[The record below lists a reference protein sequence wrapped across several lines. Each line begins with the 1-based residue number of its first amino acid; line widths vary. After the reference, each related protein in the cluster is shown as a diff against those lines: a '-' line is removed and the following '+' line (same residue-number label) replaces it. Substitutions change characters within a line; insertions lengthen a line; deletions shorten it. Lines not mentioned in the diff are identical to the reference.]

1 MTGHDELLGRL
12 LLDDGVVTAEALR
25 DAGEEQ
31 QRSGRDLGDIL
42 LRKGV
47 VDETQL
53 ARALAAQMDIPFEPP
68 PLRPEPPALAR
79 IDAGLARRKGVLPLR
94 VEGRRLTVAMANA
107 LDTDTL
113 DDLRFQSGCH
123 VDPVV
128 APVSEVE
135 RAVAEAYGGELPEL
149 LDSLDRVAP
158 DTTGVSQVLEREAS
172 AAPIVRIVDHLL
184 TTAIDSRAS
193 DIHIETR
200 GTGSRVR
207 LRIDGLLAT
216 AMDLPPGSHQAA
228 ISRIK
233 IMAGLDIS
241 VRRRPQD
248 GGFTLRRRNTEL
260 TVRVST
266 IPTEGGEKA
275 VLRLLDP
282 GDAPRDLGSLGL
294 ATSDL
299 ERLRRLL
306 DRGQGVLLA
315 AGPTGSGKT
324 TTLSG
329 AVAELAA
336 GKVNIVTL
344 EDPVEYRFPGVA
356 QMEID
361 RKAGVT
367 FPSGLRAILRQD
379 PDVIL
384 VGEVRDRETAEI
396 AMSAAVTGHLVLTTI
411 HTVDAPSAI
420 VRLLEMG
427 VPPFLVAG
435 GLAGVVAQRLVR
447 RVCSRCGGRGG
458 RGRGNGVFRGGG
470 CGGGGGGGGGGT
482 ARSVATATG
491 GAAASSRSWWST
503 TRSEPRSPPGRPS
516 TPCARW
522 PARAAWDRWPAT
534 RCARSPKTS
543 QLRTR
548 RAASSRSPGAPQST
562 ARDASPPCRRPPRA
576 APCAAAPSAGRA
588 LAASPWT
595 DAGAIVR
602 LACGPFRH
610 RRSNPAPHRIP
621 CRRGP
626 LSTVCPHGGKTTPG
640 TPPCGW

>member
-128 APVSEVE
+128 APASEVE

-149 LDSLDRVAP
+149 LDSLDRAAP
-158 DTTGVSQVLEREAS
+158 DVTGVSQVLEREAS

-458 RGRGNGVFRGGG
+458 GDCKVCRDGYRGRSGVFEVLVVDDQIR
-470 CGGGGGGGGGGT
+470 T
-482 ARSVATATG
+482 AVTSGASIDSVRTL
-491 GAAASSRSWWST
+491 
-503 TRSEPRSPPGRPS
+503 
-516 TPCARW
+516 AR
-522 PARAAWDRWPAT
+522 
-534 RCARSPKTS
+534 
-543 QLRTR
+543 
-548 RAASSRSPGAPQST
+548 QSGMGSM
-562 ARDASPPCRRPPRA
+562 ARDAMRQVAENVTTPHEAGRIIALTRGATINCPRCKFPMPPAAKGCPMCGRPVRRACACGEPLDRRWRYCPACLRA
-576 APCAAAPSAGRA
+576 VPPSA
-588 LAASPWT
+588 
-595 DAGAIVR
+595 
-602 LACGPFRH
+602 
-610 RRSNPAPHRIP
+610 
-621 CRRGP
+621 
-626 LSTVCPHGGKTTPG
+626 
-640 TPPCGW
+640 

>member
-1 MTGHDELLGRL
+1 MMTGHDETLGQL
-12 LLDDGVVTAEALR
+12 LLDSGVITAEALR
-25 DAGEEQ
+25 AAGEEHR
-31 QRSGRDLGDIL
+31 RSGRHLGDIL

-47 VDETQL
+47 VDENQL
-53 ARALAAQMDIPFEPP
+53 GQALAAQLDIPFLPP
-68 PLRPEPPALAR
+68 PLRPQPRALAR
-79 IDAGLARRKGVLPLR
+79 IDAGLARRKRIIPL
-94 VEGRRLTVAMANA
+94 ELDGRRLTVAMANA

-113 DDLRFQSGCH
+113 DDLRFQSGCQ
-123 VDPVV
+123 VEPVV
-128 APVSEVE
+128 APASEVA
-135 RAVAEAYGGELPEL
+135 RAVREAYGGGLPEL
-149 LDSLDRVAP
+149 LDRLERPGTPEA
-158 DTTGVSQVLEREAS
+158 GGGRQVLEQEAS

-184 TTAIDSRAS
+184 TRAIDSRAS

-207 LRIDGLLAT
+207 LRVDGLLAT
-216 AMDLPPGSHQAA
+216 ATELPPGSHRAA

-248 GGFTLRRRNTEL
+248 GGFTLRRQGTEL

-266 IPTEGGEKA
+266 IPTRDGEKA

-282 GDAPRDLGSLGL
+282 GDAPRDLASLGL
-294 ATSDL
+294 SSHDL
-299 ERLRRLL
+299 GRLRQLL
-306 DRGQGVLLA
+306 AQGQGVLLA

-324 TTLSG
+324 TTLSA
-329 AVAELAA
+329 AVSELAA
-336 GKVNIVTL
+336 GKINIVTL

-458 RGRGNGVFRGGG
+458 ADCGVCRGGYRGRSGVFEVLVVEDEIRTAVTSSASITTLRTLARQSGMGSMARDAMRQVAENVTTPHEAGRIMALTRGATVNCPG
-470 CGGGGGGGGGGT
+470 CD
-482 ARSVATATG
+482 APMPP
-491 GAAASSRSWWST
+491 AANGC
-503 TRSEPRSPPGRPS
+503 PMCGRPS
-516 TPCARW
+516 
-522 PARAAWDRWPAT
+522 
-534 RCARSPKTS
+534 
-543 QLRTR
+543 R
-548 RAASSRSPGAPQST
+548 RA
-562 ARDASPPCRRPPRA
+562 C
-576 APCAAAPSAGRA
+576 
-588 LAASPWT
+588 
-595 DAGAIVR
+595 
-602 LACGPFRH
+602 
-610 RRSNPAPHRIP
+610 
-621 CRRGP
+621 
-626 LSTVCPHGGKTTPG
+626 
-640 TPPCGW
+640 PCGEPLDRRWRYCPDCMRPVPPTA

>member
-1 MTGHDELLGRL
+1 MTGHDELLGQV
-12 LLDDGVVTAEALR
+12 LLDNGVITADALR
-25 DAGEEQ
+25 SAGEEQ
-31 QRSGRDLGDIL
+31 LRSGRQLGDIL
-42 LRKGV
+42 LRKGM
-47 VDETQL
+47 VDEVQL
-53 ARALAAQMDIPFEPP
+53 GRALAAQLDIPFVPP
-68 PLRPEPPALAR
+68 PLRPEPRALDK
-79 IDAGLARRKGVLPLR
+79 IEAGLARRKSVVPL
-94 VEGRRLTVAMANA
+94 ELKGRRLTVAMANA

-113 DDLRFQSGCH
+113 DDLSFQSGCH
-123 VDPVV
+123 VEAVV
-128 APVSEVE
+128 APASEVA
-135 RAVAEAYGGELPEL
+135 RAVQEAYGGELPEL
-149 LDSLDRVAP
+149 LDSLEHPGGPEVAGGLP
-158 DTTGVSQVLEREAS
+158 VLEQEAS
-172 AAPIVRIVDHLL
+172 AAPIVRIVDHVL
-184 TTAIDSRAS
+184 TTAMDRRAS
-193 DIHIETR
+193 DIHMETM

-207 LRIDGLLAT
+207 LRVDGLLAT
-216 AMDLPPGSHQAA
+216 SMELPPGSHQAA

-248 GGFTLRRRNTEL
+248 GGFTLKRRNTEL

-282 GDAPRDLGSLGL
+282 GDAPRDLASLGL
-294 ATSDL
+294 SSDDL
-299 ERLRRLL
+299 DRLRQLL
-306 DRGQGVLLA
+306 NRGQGVLLA

-329 AVAELAA
+329 AVSELAA

-458 RGRGNGVFRGGG
+458 ADCGVCSGGYRGRCGVFEVLVVDDQIR
-470 CGGGGGGGGGGT
+470 T
-482 ARSVATATG
+482 AVTS
-491 GAAASSRSWWST
+491 GASIT
-503 TRSEPRSPPGRPS
+503 T
-516 TPCARW
+516 
-522 PARAAWDRWPAT
+522 
-534 RCARSPKTS
+534 
-543 QLRTR
+543 LRTLAR
-548 RAASSRSPGAPQST
+548 QSGMGSM
-562 ARDASPPCRRPPRA
+562 ARDATRQVAENVTTPHEAGRIIALTRGATVNCPGCDAPMPPAALGCPMCGRPRGNVCPCGAPLDRRWRYCPACVRA
-576 APCAAAPSAGRA
+576 VSPSA
-588 LAASPWT
+588 
-595 DAGAIVR
+595 
-602 LACGPFRH
+602 
-610 RRSNPAPHRIP
+610 
-621 CRRGP
+621 
-626 LSTVCPHGGKTTPG
+626 
-640 TPPCGW
+640 

>member
-1 MTGHDELLGRL
+1 MTGHDELLGQL
-12 LLDDGVVTAEALR
+12 LLDSGVITAEALR
-25 DAGEEQ
+25 NASEEQ
-31 QRSGRDLGDIL
+31 LRSGRQLGDIL

-47 VDETQL
+47 VDEVQL
-53 ARALAAQMDIPFEPP
+53 ARALAAQLDIPFVPP
-68 PLRPEPPALAR
+68 PLRPQTRALGR
-79 IDAGLARRKGVLPLR
+79 IEAGLARQKRVIPL
-94 VEGRRLTVAMANA
+94 ELKGRRLIVAMADA

-113 DDLRFQSGCH
+113 DDLSFQSGCH
-123 VDPVV
+123 VEAVV
-128 APVSEVE
+128 APASEVA
-135 RAVAEAYGGELPEL
+135 RAIREAYGGALPEL
-149 LDSLDRVAP
+149 LDSLERPGAP
-158 DTTGVSQVLEREAS
+158 EATGGLQVLEQEAS

-184 TTAIDSRAS
+184 STAIDSRAS
-193 DIHIETR
+193 DIHIETM

-207 LRIDGLLAT
+207 LRVDGLLAT
-216 AMDLPPGSHQAA
+216 AMELPPGSHHAA

-248 GGFTLRRRNTEL
+248 GGFTLKRRNTEL
-260 TVRVST
+260 SVRVST
-266 IPTEGGEKA
+266 IPTQGGEKA

-282 GDAPRDLGSLGL
+282 GDAPRDLASLGL
-294 ATSDL
+294 SSDDL
-299 ERLRRLL
+299 DRLRKLL
-306 DRGQGVLLA
+306 NQGQGVLLA

-329 AVAELAA
+329 AVSELAA

-361 RKAGVT
+361 RKAGVS

-458 RGRGNGVFRGGG
+458 ADCGVCRDGYRGRSGVFEVLVIDDEIR
-470 CGGGGGGGGGGT
+470 T
-482 ARSVATATG
+482 AVTS
-491 GAAASSRSWWST
+491 GASIT
-503 TRSEPRSPPGRPS
+503 T
-516 TPCARW
+516 
-522 PARAAWDRWPAT
+522 
-534 RCARSPKTS
+534 
-543 QLRTR
+543 LRTLAR
-548 RAASSRSPGAPQST
+548 QSGMGSM
-562 ARDASPPCRRPPRA
+562 ARDAMRQVAENATTPHEAGRIIALTRGAAVNCPRCDGPMPPAALGCPMCGRPRRKVC
-576 APCAAAPSAGRA
+576 PCGEPLDRRWRYCPACVRSVSPSA
-588 LAASPWT
+588 
-595 DAGAIVR
+595 
-602 LACGPFRH
+602 
-610 RRSNPAPHRIP
+610 
-621 CRRGP
+621 
-626 LSTVCPHGGKTTPG
+626 
-640 TPPCGW
+640 

>member
-1 MTGHDELLGRL
+1 MMTGHDETLGQL
-12 LLDDGVVTAEALR
+12 LLDSGVITAEALH
-25 DAGEEQ
+25 DAAEEHR
-31 QRSGRDLGDIL
+31 RSGRRLGDIL

-47 VDETQL
+47 VDENQL
-53 ARALAAQMDIPFEPP
+53 GQALAGQLDIPFLPP
-68 PLRPEPPALAR
+68 PLRPQPTALAR
-79 IDAGLARRKGVLPLR
+79 IEAGLARRKRIIPLKLK
-94 VEGRRLTVAMANA
+94 GRRLTVAMANA

-128 APVSEVE
+128 APASEVA
-135 RAVAEAYGGELPEL
+135 RAIQEAYGGELPEL
-149 LDSLDRVAP
+149 FDRLERP
-158 DTTGVSQVLEREAS
+158 GTPETGGGLQVLEQEAS

-184 TTAIDSRAS
+184 TKAIDSRAS
-193 DIHIETR
+193 DIHIEAK

-207 LRIDGLLAT
+207 LRVDGLLAT
-216 AMDLPPGSHQAA
+216 AIELPSGSHQAA

-248 GGFTLRRRNTEL
+248 GGFTLRRRSTDL

-266 IPTEGGEKA
+266 IPTRSGEKA

-294 ATSDL
+294 SSDDL
-299 ERLRRLL
+299 GRLRQLL
-306 DRGQGVLLA
+306 DQGQGVLLA

-324 TTLSG
+324 TTLSA
-329 AVAELAA
+329 AVSELVA
-336 GKVNIVTL
+336 GRVNIVTL

-458 RGRGNGVFRGGG
+458 ADCGVCRDGYRGRSGVFEVLVVDDEIRTAVTSGASITSLRTLARQSGMGSMARDAMRQVAENITTPHETGRIIALTRGATVKCAG
-470 CGGGGGGGGGGT
+470 CD
-482 ARSVATATG
+482 APMPP
-491 GAAASSRSWWST
+491 GANGC
-503 TRSEPRSPPGRPS
+503 PMCGRPS
-516 TPCARW
+516 
-522 PARAAWDRWPAT
+522 
-534 RCARSPKTS
+534 
-543 QLRTR
+543 R
-548 RAASSRSPGAPQST
+548 RACSCGEPL
-562 ARDASPPCRRPPRA
+562 DRRWRYCPVCLRA
-576 APCAAAPSAGRA
+576 VPPSA
-588 LAASPWT
+588 
-595 DAGAIVR
+595 
-602 LACGPFRH
+602 
-610 RRSNPAPHRIP
+610 
-621 CRRGP
+621 
-626 LSTVCPHGGKTTPG
+626 
-640 TPPCGW
+640 

>member
-12 LLDDGVVTAEALR
+12 LLDGGVITAEALR

-31 QRSGRDLGDIL
+31 LRSGRRLGDIL

-47 VDETQL
+47 VDDVQL
-53 ARALAAQMDIPFEPP
+53 ARALAKQLDIPFVGP
-68 PLRPEPPALAR
+68 PLRSQPRALAR
-79 IDAGLARRKGVLPLR
+79 IDAGLARRKSVIPLKLK
-94 VEGRRLTVAMANA
+94 GRRLTVAMANA

-123 VDPVV
+123 VEPVV
-128 APVSEVE
+128 APASEVA
-135 RAVAEAYGGELPEL
+135 RAVREAYGGALPEL
-149 LDSLDRVAP
+149 LDSLERPGASEAP
-158 DTTGVSQVLEREAS
+158 DGLQILEQEAS
-172 AAPIVRIVDHLL
+172 AAPIVRIVDHVL
-184 TTAIDSRAS
+184 TTAIDGRSS

-207 LRIDGLLAT
+207 LRVDGLLAT
-216 AMDLPPGSHQAA
+216 AIELPPGSHEAV

-266 IPTEGGEKA
+266 IPTQGGEKA
-275 VLRLLDP
+275 VLRILDP
-282 GDAPRDLGSLGL
+282 GDAPRDLASLGFSS
-294 ATSDL
+294 TDL
-299 ERLRRLL
+299 DRLRQLL
-306 DRGQGVLLA
+306 HRGQGVLLA

-329 AVAELAA
+329 AVAELAE

-379 PDVIL
+379 PDVIM

-447 RVCSRCGGRGG
+447 RLCSRCGGRGAADCG
-458 RGRGNGVFRGGG
+458 VCRDGYRGRSGVFEVLIVDDEIR
-470 CGGGGGGGGGGT
+470 T
-482 ARSVATATG
+482 AVTS
-491 GAAASSRSWWST
+491 GASIT
-503 TRSEPRSPPGRPS
+503 T
-516 TPCARW
+516 
-522 PARAAWDRWPAT
+522 
-534 RCARSPKTS
+534 
-543 QLRTR
+543 LRTLAR
-548 RAASSRSPGAPQST
+548 QSGMGSM
-562 ARDASPPCRRPPRA
+562 ARDARRQVAQNVTTPHEAGRIIALTRGA
-576 APCAAAPSAGRA
+576 AVSCQGCDSAMPAAARGCPMCGRPRDSICSCGEPLDGRWRYCPACVRPVTPS
-588 LAASPWT
+588 
-595 DAGAIVR
+595 V
-602 LACGPFRH
+602 
-610 RRSNPAPHRIP
+610 
-621 CRRGP
+621 
-626 LSTVCPHGGKTTPG
+626 
-640 TPPCGW
+640 